1 VLLRRLYIIKLD
13 SRRVC
18 ACSGVTEHP
27 TGEWV
32 VQQSRN
38 LMMSIGEQMGG
49 FRHLIRD
56 RDATYERAA

>member
-1 VLLRRLYIIKLD
+1 VRVL
-13 SRRVC
+13 
-18 ACSGVTEHP
+18 GVTAHP
-27 TGEWV
+27 TGERV

-38 LMMSIGEQMGG
+38 LMMSIGERMGG